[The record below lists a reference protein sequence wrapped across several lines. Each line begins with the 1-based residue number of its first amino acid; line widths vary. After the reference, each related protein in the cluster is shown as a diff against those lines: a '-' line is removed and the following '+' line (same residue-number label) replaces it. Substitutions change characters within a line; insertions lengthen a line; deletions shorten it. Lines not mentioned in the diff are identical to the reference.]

1 MKFASVRVF
10 VNRRSGTG
18 WSFDAV
24 EQAFEDHW
32 GDVAESIT
40 YQFPSS
46 REQTIDW
53 TRRALAEGVDCFV
66 VAGGDGTVSSIGVEL
81 IGRKACLAV
90 VPLGSGNGLA
100 RHFSQSMKPAESIA
114 QLARGRIYRMDVGV
128 VDGRPFLVS
137 CSMAWDAALV
147 ETYNRSPMRGIWSY
161 VLAGV
166 YEFFEYRPQ
175 PMHVTVDDSEEF
187 EIERPVLFTVGNL
200 SGWGGGALI
209 ADDARGDDGLLE
221 LAAARQR
228 DAPVIFAN
236 IAEVFEGGLKDVP
249 RVIFRRFKHLRVR
262 RSDPHPI
269 QLDGELVEAGRD
281 VDITVQPN
289 ALRVLVP
296 EEPVPAPEG
305 GATLG

>member
-1 MKFASVRVF
+1 VKFAHVRVF
-10 VNRRSGTG
+10 VNRRSGSG

-24 EQAFEDHW
+24 EEAFEEHW
-32 GDVAESIT
+32 SGIAESIT
-40 YQFPSS
+40 YQFPAT

-53 TRRALAEGVDCFV
+53 THRALAEGVDCV
-66 VAGGDGTVSSIGVEL
+66 AVAGGDGTVSSVGVEL
-81 IGRKACLAV
+81 IGSSACLAV
-90 VPLGSGNGLA
+90 IPVGSGNGLA
-100 RHFSQSMKPAESIA
+100 RHFSQSMRPAESVA
-114 QLARGRIYRMDVGV
+114 QLARGRIYGMDVGL

-147 ETYNRSPMRGIWSY
+147 QTYNRSPVRGVWSY
-161 VLAGV
+161 VFAGV

-175 PMHVTVDDSEEF
+175 PMHVTVDEAE
-187 EIERPVLFTVGNL
+187 EIELERPILFTVGNL

-221 LAAARQR
+221 LAAAHQR
-228 DAPVIFAN
+228 DAPVLFAN
-236 IAEVFEGGLKDVP
+236 LAEVFEGGLKDVP
-249 RVIFRRFKHLRVR
+249 RVIFRRFKRLRIR

-281 VDITVQPN
+281 VEVAVRHN

-296 EEPVPAPEG
+296 AEGELVP
-305 GATLG
+305 

>member
-1 MKFASVRVF
+1 VKFSHVRVF
-10 VNRRSGTG
+10 VNRRSGSG

-24 EQAFEDHW
+24 EEAFERHW
-32 GDVAESIT
+32 ADIADSIT

-46 REQTIDW
+46 REQTVAW
-53 TRRALAEGVDCFV
+53 THRALAEGVDCFV
-66 VAGGDGTVSSIGVEL
+66 VAGGDGTVSSVGVEL
-81 IGRKACLAV
+81 VGKPACMAV
-90 VPLGSGNGLA
+90 IPVGSGNGLA
-100 RHFSQSMKPAESIA
+100 RHFSQSMRPAESVA
-114 QLARGRIYRMDVGV
+114 QLARGRLYGMDVGV

-147 ETYNRSPMRGIWSY
+147 QTYNRSPVRGVWSY
-161 VLAGV
+161 VFAGV

-175 PMHVTVDDSEEF
+175 PIHAVVDDAE
-187 EIERPVLFTVGNL
+187 EIELERPILFTVGNL

-228 DAPVIFAN
+228 DAPVLFAN

-249 RVIFRRFKHLRVR
+249 RVVFRRFRRLRVR

-281 VDITVQPN
+281 IEVTVRPN

-296 EEPVPAPEG
+296 ADEG
-305 GATLG
+305 STP

>member
-1 MKFASVRVF
+1 
-10 VNRRSGTG
+10 
-18 WSFDAV
+18 
-24 EQAFEDHW
+24 
-32 GDVAESIT
+32 
-40 YQFPSS
+40 
-46 REQTIDW
+46 
-53 TRRALAEGVDCFV
+53 LAEGVDCFV
-66 VAGGDGTVSSIGVEL
+66 VAGGDGTVSSVGVEL
-81 IGRKACLAV
+81 VGKSACMAV
-90 VPLGSGNGLA
+90 IPVGSGNGLA
-100 RHFSQSMKPAESIA
+100 RHFSQSMRPAESVA
-114 QLARGRIYRMDVGV
+114 QLARGRLYGMDVGM

-147 ETYNRSPMRGIWSY
+147 QTYNRSPVRGVWSY
-161 VLAGV
+161 VFAGV

-175 PMHVTVDDSEEF
+175 PIHATVDDAE
-187 EIERPVLFTVGNL
+187 EIELDRPVLFTVGNL

-228 DAPVIFAN
+228 DAPVLLAN

-249 RVIFRRFKHLRVR
+249 RVVFRRFRRLRVR

-281 VDITVQPN
+281 IEVTVRPN

-296 EEPVPAPEG
+296 ADEG
-305 GATLG
+305 STP